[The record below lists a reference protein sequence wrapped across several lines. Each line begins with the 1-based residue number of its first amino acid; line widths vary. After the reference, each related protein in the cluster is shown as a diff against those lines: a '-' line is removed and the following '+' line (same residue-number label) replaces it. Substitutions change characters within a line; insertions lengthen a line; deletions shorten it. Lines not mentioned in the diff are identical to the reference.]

1 MLSPVFAVFTCF
13 PDAEVPVGFFPAVP
27 VDVSFESLDSLFLL
41 SSRSDTPSDTHHHL
55 HEAHNY

>member
-27 VDVSFESLDSLFLL
+27 VDVSFESVGFFV
-41 SSRSDTPSDTHHHL
+41 SSFFTI
-55 HEAHNY
+55 